1 MGKWGFGMK
10 RSIVVALTA
19 LLALGMVAGP
29 AVANPGQGQGNNSAR
44 AVAEQVELTADD
56 LGASMC
62 QNGEDVRFYTVQHNL
77 GSEHGAADD
86 ITFREPAR
94 TGPENVSVGGGAWDT
109 LYLAVSG
116 PECGDIQH
124 RGQVTVNYHYGD
136 DIYQIVAQ
144 FNGKGE
150 LLRVNGVKFDG

>member
-1 MGKWGFGMK
+1 MRRSFIAMMAMVFAFGMLAAP
-10 RSIVVALTA
+10 ALA
-19 LLALGMVAGP
+19 NGP
-29 AVANPGQGQGNNSAR
+29 DRGNNSAR
-44 AVAEQVELTADD
+44 SMATAVELSADD

-62 QNGEDVRFYTVQHNL
+62 DNGEDVRFYTVQHNL
-77 GSEHGAADD
+77 GSELGPADD

-109 LYLAVSG
+109 LYLAVTG
-116 PECGDIQH
+116 PECGEIEH

-136 DIYQIVAQ
+136 DIYTIVAQ

-150 LLRVNGVKFDG
+150 LLRVNGVRF